1 MDYSPSTYK
10 VREREEEGMG
20 EEEKG
25 EEEEGVSPR
34 TGQIPTGEGPG
45 SQSTPVIKSRS
56 DLCLIKVIISF

>member
-34 TGQIPTGEGPG
+34 TGQIPPMR
-45 SQSTPVIKSRS
+45 QIN
-56 DLCLIKVIISF
+56 I

>member
-45 SQSTPVIKSRS
+45 SQSTPQYTNYHLR
-56 DLCLIKVIISF
+56 LITMP